1 MRRKKIMVTLTA
13 AACAAICAA
22 AIWASW
28 EPDGTPVC
36 TEVEDQ
42 LKMEMTSDGAGG
54 AYLVWQDSRVDSDIY
69 AQHVDDQ
76 GNMLWDADGIAIC
89 DTIDSQSIPQIT
101 SDGAGGAIIAW
112 TDTRGSSSDVYAQR
126 IDADGNFL
134 WQGNGVPVVEYT
146 FDQSVQSIAA
156 DGVGGALIVWL
167 DGRNGGTYPR
177 DIYMQRIDS
186 DGDGL
191 WGPDGVAV
199 CRATYNQAE
208 ATVVSDGAEGAI
220 VCWEDGRVWQ
230 DYLLYAQRIDSLGV
244 AQWDADGMAVAD
256 TSDAVNEPDMV
267 SDGAGGAIMTWTD
280 QRAVTENNVYAQ
292 RVDPDGNF
300 VWQDQGIS
308 VCLAP
313 QNQRGP
319 TITTDGAGGAIITW
333 ADGRDSGLDIYA
345 RRVSATGDTLWDVY
359 GVAVCT
365 ANNIQDWPEITSDG
379 FGGALI
385 TWYDNRTGGYDIYV
399 QRLDADGNVLWTTDG
414 ALVCG
419 SDGQQREPR
428 VVPDGYGG
436 AIVGWEDSRD
446 WGVSDWDIYVGG
458 AQTNGDPKTPTF
470 LAFFNAE
477 TNGDVVTINWRLSEV
492 EGDAQF
498 YVFRR
503 ELQSGEYAQVGELTA
518 QGDGLS
524 YVFTDNSCEPGKTY
538 RYRVDV
544 SDIDGYRT
552 LFETTSLALPAAAL
566 TLEQNS
572 PNPFNPSTTIRF
584 YLPERSLVDLSV
596 FDPAGRLV
604 APLVNGIHSAGW
616 NDVEWNGTDG
626 DGRRVSSGVY
636 FYRLRAG
643 KQTIT
648 KKMTVLK

>member
-1 MRRKKIMVTLTA
+1 MRRKRMMVALTA
-13 AACAAICAA
+13 VACAVICAA

-42 LKMEMTSDGAGG
+42 IKIEMTSDGAGG
-54 AYLVWQDSRVDSDIY
+54 AFLVWQDARDDYDIY

-89 DTIDSQSIPQIT
+89 DTIRSQSSPKIT
-101 SDGAGGAIIAW
+101 TDGAGGAIIAW
-112 TDTRGSSSDVYAQR
+112 TDTRGSDSDVYAQR
-126 IDADGNFL
+126 VNAVGDTL
-134 WQGNGVPVVEYT
+134 WQRNGVPVVTYS
-146 FDQSVQSIAA
+146 FSQSIQSIAA

-186 DGDGL
+186 DGVRQWGL
-191 WGPDGVAV
+191 DGVAV

-230 DYLLYAQRIDSLGV
+230 DYFLYAQRIDSLGV
-244 AQWDADGMAVAD
+244 AQWDADGIAVAD

-292 RVDPDGNF
+292 RVDHDGNF
-300 VWQDQGIS
+300 VWQDQGVS

-319 TITTDGAGGAIITW
+319 TITTDGANGAIITW
-333 ADGRDSGLDIYA
+333 ADGRGGDLDIYA
-345 RRVSATGDTLWDVY
+345 RRVSAAGDTLWDVY

-365 ANNIQDWPEITSDG
+365 ANNVQDWPEITSDG
-379 FGGALI
+379 FGGAII
-385 TWYDNRTGGYDIYV
+385 TWYDIRISNYDIYT
-399 QRLDADGNVLWTTDG
+399 QRVDADGNVLWPVDG

-419 SDGQQREPR
+419 YDSPQREPR
-428 VVPDGYGG
+428 IVPDGYGG
-436 AIVGWEDSRD
+436 AIIGWEDQRN

-458 AQTNGDPKTPTF
+458 AQANGDPKTPTF
-470 LAFFNAE
+470 LSYYNAE
-477 TNGDVVTINWRLSEV
+477 TNGDEVTINWRLSEI
-492 EGDAQF
+492 EDGAQF
-498 YVFRR
+498 HVFRR
-503 ELQSGEYAQVGELTA
+503 ELPDGKYTRAGEPVA
-518 QGDGLS
+518 QGNGLS

-544 SDIDGYRT
+544 SDNDGYRT
-552 LFETTSLALPAAAL
+552 LFETSSLTVPAAAL

-572 PNPFNPSTTIRF
+572 PNPFNPSTSIRF
-584 YLPERSLVDLSV
+584 YIPERSRVNLSV

-604 APLVNGIHSAGW
+604 GPLVNGVCPAGW
-616 NDVEWNGTDG
+616 NDFEWNATDR
-626 DGRRVSSGVY
+626 DGRRLSSGVY
-636 FYRLRAG
+636 LYRLKVG

-648 KKMTVLK
+648 KKMIVLK